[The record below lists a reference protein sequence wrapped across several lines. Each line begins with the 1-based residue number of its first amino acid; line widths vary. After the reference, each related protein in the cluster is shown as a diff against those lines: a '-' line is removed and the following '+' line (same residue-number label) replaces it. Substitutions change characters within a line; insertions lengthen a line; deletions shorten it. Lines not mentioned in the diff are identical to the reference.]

1 MKTTDAYRWTILG
14 LGTFCILTFG
24 VVFQSIPPLIGI
36 LVEALNISYARA
48 GTLMGL
54 FILPGIFLSIPG
66 GMLTDRFGPR
76 KVGVASLL
84 GLTLG
89 TAIVALSGSYG
100 IIAFGRLVAGVG
112 ATVLIVVVAKI
123 VASWFY
129 DCEIGLAMGIFN
141 TSMPLGTILSLN
153 FMGAIAFR
161 FSWQAS
167 IWVSFAVGVAALFL
181 FLVLYRSKSTAG
193 ELKSEPAGLL
203 AAVKKAGGS
212 AWLVGL
218 SWGLFNAGLISFFT
232 YAPDYFVSRGE
243 SIVSAGLLAS
253 YPMWGSIVL
262 APIAGL
268 LIDRLGY
275 KWVFVA
281 IGCGGTALFLYLI
294 PEFNQHAAIL
304 SISIGVFVA
313 ILTPAIFSLPAEL
326 LPESVMGFGF
336 GILGTGAGVG
346 SAFGPYIVGSLRD
359 ATGDYLLS
367 FAAMAIF
374 PAIGIIPMLILR
386 MKKQKHDLSH

>member
-1 MKTTDAYRWTILG
+1 VELKTTDAYRWTILG
-14 LGTFCILTFG
+14 LGTFCIMTFG
-24 VVFQSIPPLIGI
+24 VIFQSIPPLIGI

-48 GTLMGL
+48 GALMGL

-76 KVGVASLL
+76 NVGVASLL
-84 GLTLG
+84 SLTLG
-89 TAIVALSGSYG
+89 TAIVALSGNYW
-100 IIAFGRLVAGVG
+100 IIAFGRLVAGIG
-112 ATVLIVVVAKI
+112 ATVLLVVAPKI
-123 VASWFY
+123 IASWFY
-129 DCEIGLAMGIFN
+129 DREIGFAMGIFN
-141 TSMPLGTILSLN
+141 IAMPLGTILSLN

-161 FSWQAS
+161 FNWQAS
-167 IWVSFAVGVAALFL
+167 IWVSFAVGAATLCL

-203 AAVKKAGGS
+203 TALKKAGGS

-218 SWGLFNAGLISFFT
+218 SWALFNAGLISFFT
-232 YAPDYFVSRGE
+232 YAPDYFISRGE

-275 KWVFVA
+275 KWVFIAV
-281 IGCGGTALFLYLI
+281 GCAGTALFLYLI

-326 LPESVMGFGF
+326 LPESVMGLGF
-336 GILGTGAGVG
+336 GILGTGAGIGMSV
-346 SAFGPYIVGSLRD
+346 GPYIVGSLRD
-359 ATGDYLLS
+359 ATGDYLWS

-386 MKKQKHDLSH
+386 MKK